1 MKNNNLNVISNLNS
15 HNLKYDLIYSEETL
29 TYYIQKTIIELSQLL
44 SKGGFIFLRFPS
56 AFLFKSKLNKNYVP
70 SSDCAHPLEH
80 INIFCKKSFIQMLKD
95 TNLEHIKF
103 KSKFNF
109 SVENFLRDLKN
120 LIYFDSVLIK
130 KVD

>member
-1 MKNNNLNVISNLNS
+1 
-15 HNLKYDLIYSEETL
+15 
-29 TYYIQKTIIELSQLL
+29 
-44 SKGGFIFLRFPS
+44 
-56 AFLFKSKLNKNYVP
+56 
-70 SSDCAHPLEH
+70 
-80 INIFCKKSFIQMLKD
+80 MLKD
-95 TNLEHIKF
+95 TNLEKIEF